1 MSCHNI
7 GKGMNSVVE
16 VVIDLF
22 ECDKI
27 DLNACKEIIRACK
40 QGVHWCDGNSEEAI
54 ACISESYCGNCLKR
68 IGHEEK

>member
-27 DLNACKEIIRACK
+27 DLNACK
-40 QGVHWCDGNSEEAI
+40 
-54 ACISESYCGNCLKR
+54 
-68 IGHEEK
+68 